1 MSYGRIRCQVIETPA
16 DNWLP
21 RGQEWPRDLLP
32 WADPYIA
39 RLMARLERQYQWD
52 GEPEADDPLAAD
64 DAPFGEDTV
73 DEYALDGGWDD
84 TPLDSVE
91 FSAAFFGDTWQDAAA
106 FAPGWLEGPRR
117 PNFPPVYG
125 GFPLLDDVTDG
136 LEEDPV

>member
-21 RGQEWPRDLLP
+21 RRQEWPRDLLP

-39 RLMARLERQYQWD
+39 RLMARLERQYQWG
-52 GEPEADDPLAAD
+52 GEPEADDPLDAD
-64 DAPFGEDTV
+64 DAPFGFEAED
-73 DEYALDGGWDD
+73 DGLDV

-91 FSAAFFGDTWQDAAA
+91 LSAAFFGETWQDADA

-117 PNFPPVYG
+117 PNYPPVYG